1 MLVCIL
7 CKYCFRKDQ
16 KCYRKN
22 SLPVAFDDIYK
33 VICRGAHFPYRNVSI
48 VDLVLAENGFDF
60 VLVDVRQRHRVRD
73 CYPST
78 LLLSQKNLRWFLIQA
93 NTKAFQFS
101 FNECLVSERFEDIE
115 YDEDQVTGASN

>member
-1 MLVCIL
+1 MPVYTL
-7 CKYCFRKDQ
+7 CKHYFRTNQ
-16 KCYRKN
+16 KCDKGN
-22 SLPVAFDDIYK
+22 SLPIAFDDIYK
-33 VICRGAHFPYRNVSI
+33 IVCRGAHFPYRNVSI

-93 NTKAFQFS
+93 NTKAFQFG